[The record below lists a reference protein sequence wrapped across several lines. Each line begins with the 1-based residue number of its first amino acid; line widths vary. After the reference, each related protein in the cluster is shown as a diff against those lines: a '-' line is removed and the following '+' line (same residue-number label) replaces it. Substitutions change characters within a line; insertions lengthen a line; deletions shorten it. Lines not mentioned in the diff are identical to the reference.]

1 MNEINKD
8 INEMESEAHNLDK
21 IIEQNK
27 GEYQQLQKN
36 LQNEAKNGADL
47 ANTLS
52 ILEKSIKSFIRYKI
66 MKFIDF
72 S

>member
-8 INEMESEAHNLDK
+8 INEMESEASNLDK

-27 GEYQQLQKN
+27 GEHQQIQKN

-47 ANTLS
+47 NNTLS
-52 ILEKSIKSFIRYKI
+52 ILEKTIRLNI
-66 MKFIDF
+66 L
-72 S
+72 